1 MGMLIK
7 LSSISECYNNYFKSN
22 FTFRLTKMA
31 DDEDEGSFGGMYE
44 DGHWVWDEHTQA
56 LLFVSD
62 LPPVNIEAL
71 QITSKAPTG
80 TIEFRDDIDLIEQL
94 RYKRRYQRKP
104 TPGKI
109 DLVTLQDVKDIAL
122 YTAPLSILSP
132 MLIDML
138 HLPTTERFL
147 RALIFCCAYYLQ
159 IAEEMTTRILDQATK
174 IRTKRCEVLENQY
187 RENLSDLR
195 LLVAKEYCIMLIGG
209 GDMRKFHHMGK
220 DKKRRSLSD
229 KDARLFE
236 TFLRISV
243 QIVYLALGRRN
254 FHQIE
259 LECHRVMKSEIFN
272 TVEHMSKTGYLSK
285 MAPEEKNVLLG
296 TCLSHDKK
304 LNTKSPLMNEV
315 FCHRPIDFR
324 LMGLGVVKYKR
335 ISTRLDYL
343 YLIVAG
349 PEEKLFELN
358 MSVGL
363 IGLQRSLF
371 DTMLRPIIGQPTE
384 KSKASV
390 MSSKSMQRKS
400 VQAPQR
406 LYPEISL
413 PPKDFID
420 TDLPSAFPAKPAE
433 VRPVSQSQLKRWQK
447 RYIRLTKP
455 AAAARGTST

>member
-1 MGMLIK
+1 
-7 LSSISECYNNYFKSN
+7 
-22 FTFRLTKMA
+22 MA

-80 TIEFRDDIDLIEQL
+80 TIEFRDDIDLIE
-94 RYKRRYQRKP
+94 
-104 TPGKI
+104 
-109 DLVTLQDVKDIAL
+109 QDVKDIAL

-195 LLVAKEYCIMLIGG
+195 LLVAKEYCIMLI
-209 GDMRKFHHMGK
+209 
-220 DKKRRSLSD
+220 
-229 KDARLFE
+229 
-236 TFLRISV
+236 
-243 QIVYLALGRRN
+243 
-254 FHQIE
+254 E

-335 ISTRLDYL
+335 VSTRLDYL

-371 DTMLRPIIGQPTE
+371 DTMLRPILGQPTE

>member
-1 MGMLIK
+1 
-7 LSSISECYNNYFKSN
+7 
-22 FTFRLTKMA
+22 MA

-174 IRTKRCEVLENQY
+174 IRTKRC
-187 RENLSDLR
+187 
-195 LLVAKEYCIMLIGG
+195 G

-413 PPKDFID
+413 PPKDFIE
-420 TDLPSAFPAKPAE
+420 L
-433 VRPVSQSQLKRWQK
+433 VL
-447 RYIRLTKP
+447 
-455 AAAARGTST
+455 